1 MVFRGNGGW
10 ISGSVVT
17 DGFFEGGKGGGGRGG
32 QLIEN

>member
-17 DGFFEGGKGGGGRGG
+17 DGFFEGGKGGGRAGRT
-32 QLIEN
+32 ID